1 MPFSSRRDL
10 FSQVRFDLEAAFLE
24 YVGTT
29 IFLMLAYGSVQA
41 TQSEGIATPPLSQV
55 ERVLY
60 IATSFGLS
68 LLITVWLFY
77 RVTGGLF
84 NPDISLALFLTGS
97 IGFVRF
103 VLYCLAQLVGGI
115 TAAAIVLALTPAPV
129 AFK

>member
-1 MPFSSRRDL
+1 MPLSSRRNL
-10 FSQVRFDLEAAFLE
+10 FAQVKVDLEAALLE

-29 IFLMLAYGSVQA
+29 IFLILAFGSVQA
-41 TQSEGIATPPLSQV
+41 TQSEGIASPPLSQV

-60 IATSFGLS
+60 IATGFGLS
-68 LLITVWLFY
+68 LLVTVWLFY

-84 NPDISLALFLTGS
+84 NPDISLALFLTGN

-115 TAAAIVLALTPAPV
+115 TAAAVVYALTPGPV